1 MNRVRVSC
9 KGSLMRSIHDVSKPA
24 LSERLIAAK
33 SYHTPSL
40 LHLPSISPPPSPY
53 PPPLAYFPSSFPSR
67 PPLIFPIPSTTH
79 LSHPV
84 HHSSFPSRPPLPPPI
99 NTANPRFRISTIPFI
114 SRGERSR
121 RVRFSDWCMRPLLV
135 YYTTAFQEGINL
147 RGFGNRGGIRMEGML

>member
-40 LHLPSISPPPSPY
+40 LHLPSSISLPPSPR
-53 PPPLAYFPSSFPSR
+53 LL
-67 PPLIFPIPSTTH
+67 PLIFPIPSTTH